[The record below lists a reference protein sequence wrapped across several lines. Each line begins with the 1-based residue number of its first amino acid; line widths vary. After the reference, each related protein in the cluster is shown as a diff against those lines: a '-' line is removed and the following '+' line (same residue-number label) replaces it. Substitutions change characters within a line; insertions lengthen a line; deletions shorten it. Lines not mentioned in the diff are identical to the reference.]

1 MSRATIAL
9 LLGIA
14 ATSAPAQEER
24 YEERWV
30 RLADVWSAAAAT
42 EAGSAWHAEFGR
54 VHSAVQADAERR
66 CGRAG
71 AAAGFNSFQALLV
84 IARDGRVEDVLP
96 MPPSSHFRCFERFL
110 RGQRYPAPPGQPW
123 PVQVEFALE
132 RR

>member
-1 MSRATIAL
+1 MTRATIAF
-9 LLGIA
+9 LLGLA

-30 RLADVWSAAAAT
+30 RLADAWTAAAAT
-42 EAGSAWHAEFGR
+42 DAGSAWQAEFAR
-54 VHSAVQADAERR
+54 AHPAVQADAERR

-71 AAAGFNSFQALLV
+71 AAAGFNSFQAVLV
-84 IARDGRVEDVLP
+84 IGRDGRVEEVLP

-110 RGQRYPAPPGQPW
+110 RGQRYPAPPSQPW
-123 PVQVEFALE
+123 QVQVEFALE